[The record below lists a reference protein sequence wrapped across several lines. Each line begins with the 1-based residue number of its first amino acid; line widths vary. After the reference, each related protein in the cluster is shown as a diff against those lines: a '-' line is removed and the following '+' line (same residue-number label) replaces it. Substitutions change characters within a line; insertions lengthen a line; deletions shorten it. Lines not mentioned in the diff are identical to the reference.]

1 MGERVDL
8 QLSLVKYVGHFLK
21 LEEYLLT
28 ISNTYKI
35 EPYVLGYL
43 CKQPIFVRPYLQ
55 LSLPSSS
62 LNQLILL
69 EYPQKKHSSKP

>member
-28 ISNTYKI
+28 IGKTYNKI
-35 EPYVLGYL
+35 EPN
-43 CKQPIFVRPYLQ
+43 VR
-55 LSLPSSS
+55 
-62 LNQLILL
+62 
-69 EYPQKKHSSKP
+69 E